1 MFLDLLF
8 VIILVL
14 AIVKGYQR
22 GLIVGIFSFIAVIIG
37 LAAAIKLSAVV
48 AGYIG
53 DTIKVSKEWLPV
65 ISFAVVFIL
74 VVLLIRLGANM
85 IQKTVEISML
95 GWVNR
100 LGGILLYI
108 AIYGM
113 VYSVVL
119 FYAEQLKLLQ
129 PDTIEKSVT
138 WSYVQPWG
146 PKIINGFASVVPV
159 FKDMFTELQSF
170 FDGVAQKM
178 TKQGKEFNFLKFGGH
193 RFMCYVC

>member
-1 MFLDLLF
+1 MFLDLIF
-8 VIILVL
+8 VVILIL
-14 AIVKGYQR
+14 AVIKGYQR

-37 LAAAIKLSAVV
+37 LAAAIKLSTVV

-53 DTIKVSKEWLPV
+53 DTIKVSDEWLPV

-119 FYAEQLKLLQ
+119 FYADQLKLLQ
-129 PDTIEKSVT
+129 PDTIEKSAT
-138 WSYVQPWG
+138 YSYIQPLG
-146 PKIINGFASVVPV
+146 PKVINGFASIVPV
-159 FKDMFTELQSF
+159 FKGMFTELQSF
-170 FDGVAQKM
+170 FDGVAQKIA
-178 TKQGKEFNFLKFGGH
+178 Q
-193 RFMCYVC
+193 

>member
-22 GLIVGIFSFIAVIIG
+22 GLIVGIFSFVAVIIG

-53 DTIKVSKEWLPV
+53 DTIKVSNEWLPV

-108 AIYGM
+108 AIYSM

-119 FYAEQLKLLQ
+119 FYADQLKLLQ

-138 WSYVQPWG
+138 YSYVQPWG
-146 PKIINGFASVVPV
+146 PKIITGFASVVPV
-159 FKDMFTELQSF
+159 FKDMFTELESF

-178 TKQGKEFNFLKFGGH
+178 AQ
-193 RFMCYVC
+193 

>member
-22 GLIVGIFSFIAVIIG
+22 GLIVGIFSFVAVIVG

-53 DTIKVSKEWLPV
+53 DTIKVSNEWLPV
-65 ISFAVVFIL
+65 ISFTVVFIL

-138 WSYVQPWG
+138 YSYVQPWG
-146 PKIINGFASVVPV
+146 PKIINGFASVVPF
-159 FKDMFTELQSF
+159 FKGMFTELESF

-178 TKQGKEFNFLKFGGH
+178 AQ
-193 RFMCYVC
+193 